1 MKCSMNVVR
10 STLYGIMLS
19 PIFINRIKITN
30 NSLNLCHRI
39 MFIPDILF
47 PCVIF
52 VYMHVSIKKMLSNM
66 KFVFNNS
73 EN

>member
-1 MKCSMNVVR
+1 MNVVR

-39 MFIPDILF
+39 IFILDILF